1 MKRPNFLFDLDSSLF
16 KKSGVTR
23 RIVALILALLIG
35 NPVCCCALGCG
46 TTPAEVA
53 SHCCSGG
60 TPVDSGS
67 DQDDGQEREGCDCGF
82 DKSPAE
88 NLENKVLPS
97 ANSHDLLGGPLGLT
111 EAEVSCRVFLLLF
124 NASANGHP
132 VHYRLFRWASD
143 SPANVLI
150 CFDSRDRTPHRVL
163 IESRAMTFH
172 RRF

>member
-16 KKSGVTR
+16 KKSGVAR

-111 EAEVSCRVFLLLF
+111 EAEVSLPGIPLAVQCISKWPPGALPAVSMGERLARKCSYLL
-124 NASANGHP
+124 
-132 VHYRLFRWASD
+132 
-143 SPANVLI
+143 
-150 CFDSRDRTPHRVL
+150 
-163 IESRAMTFH
+163 
-172 RRF
+172 